1 MAASTPASV
10 SLSAGANATRR
21 AARGSEAACADVREL
36 ICSLGAPQRRVLAHA
51 LAAGV
56 DIAALLSECEQPT
69 GETQRMS
76 NMSQPTKLKTAAATT
91 SAISAANPS
100 GVRAE
105 ASMVGRR
112 VEYCFVVN
120 RRRCWFGGQVLRD
133 AGGSWADVLF
143 DDDEK
148 LCVRLLPSTDGTA
161 WRWSPPP
168 TQVVQQREK
177 TVDTTIGPIKL
188 GAQVW
193 VKWIEGD
200 GKFYPAHVT
209 NVSQISGVTVRYPDT
224 AEWDSM
230 TEVLPILEITPER
243 VHLFNPE
250 AHRASSAD
258 SSAADPDGSGLG
270 RPGTSGQPVSNSK
283 KHPRQAAAGEER
295 GVGKRRRQ
303 NATGSATGS
312 PFCAL
317 TTTSSTFVG
326 VSWAKKES
334 MWNAYISHENKRVDL
349 GRFHDEV
356 EAARAFDAAARRL
369 RGDNAHGGAVG
380 KAVGFRLNFP
390 TKYEVE
396 KAREAK
402 ASRQADADK
411 AMADQ
416 RKSKYVG
423 VYWARTHRKWRVS
436 IRHSGALSRV
446 VQSSTGRTETL
457 GAFDDE
463 REAAAAYDRKARQ
476 LRGNA
481 AHGGLQGLGIQWSR
495 LNFPTD
501 KEVRRAHAAGMPAD
515 LNLQL

>member
-1 MAASTPASV
+1 
-10 SLSAGANATRR
+10 
-21 AARGSEAACADVREL
+21 
-36 ICSLGAPQRRVLAHA
+36 
-51 LAAGV
+51 
-56 DIAALLSECEQPT
+56 
-69 GETQRMS
+69 
-76 NMSQPTKLKTAAATT
+76 
-91 SAISAANPS
+91 
-100 GVRAE
+100 
-105 ASMVGRR
+105 
-112 VEYCFVVN
+112 
-120 RRRCWFGGQVLRD
+120 
-133 AGGSWADVLF
+133 
-143 DDDEK
+143 
-148 LCVRLLPSTDGTA
+148 
-161 WRWSPPP
+161 
-168 TQVVQQREK
+168 
-177 TVDTTIGPIKL
+177 
-188 GAQVW
+188 
-193 VKWIEGD
+193 
-200 GKFYPAHVT
+200 
-209 NVSQISGVTVRYPDT
+209 
-224 AEWDSM
+224 M

-243 VHLFNPE
+243 VHSFNPE
-250 AHRASSAD
+250 AHGASSAD
-258 SSAADPDGSGLG
+258 SSAADSDG
-270 RPGTSGQPVSNSK
+270 SGQPVSNSK